1 LAGSHTAFDLPCT
14 KGIGSKPRAVVELLE
29 LSLLCDGLLLP
40 DQILLLKL
48 GLLLDVILLYLVFDV
63 LNAHGGFRGCS
74 VDRKGLAEVLA

>member
-1 LAGSHTAFDLPCT
+1 MTGSRAAFDLPCT
-14 KGIGSKPRAVVELLE
+14 KGVGSKPRAVVELLE

-63 LNAHGGFRGCS
+63 LNAHGGFGGCS